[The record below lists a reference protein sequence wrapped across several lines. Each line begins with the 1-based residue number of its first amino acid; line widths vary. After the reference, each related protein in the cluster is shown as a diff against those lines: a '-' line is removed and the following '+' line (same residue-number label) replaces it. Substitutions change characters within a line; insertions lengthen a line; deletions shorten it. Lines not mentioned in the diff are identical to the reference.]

1 MVLSVNRRLLP
12 GTRRSALGALGALAF
27 APRLLFAQA
36 ARVPTVAVLY
46 IGEQED
52 EEPAAKP
59 FFDAMARLGWT
70 EGKNIAYDRHAGK
83 GTRAYLETMASKASG
98 AEPDLAFAT
107 TVTLALAL
115 QKENPALP
123 MVFVSMTDPVA
134 AGLVASLAKPG
145 RSATGVYQAQGDS
158 AHRRIVL
165 VRQAMPGLKRMGAV
179 FDRNGLDYQARRASH
194 ERFARAAGIELV
206 GVEFTNFEAI
216 AKIFAQ
222 FRRDAIRVA
231 EMTPSFLLTGR
242 RREVAQLA
250 ERNEIALVA
259 HRAEWADAGAILTY
273 GVDVGEHYR
282 RAAMLAHRILKGAKP
297 GSLPVEMPK
306 RLELVVNPKAAFA
319 LGITLP
325 KSLLKHANR
334 VVA

>member
-1 MVLSVNRRLLP
+1 
-12 GTRRSALGALGALAF
+12 
-27 APRLLFAQA
+27 
-36 ARVPTVAVLY
+36 
-46 IGEQED
+46 
-52 EEPAAKP
+52 
-59 FFDAMARLGWT
+59 MARHGWT
-70 EGKNIAYDRHAGK
+70 EGKTVAYERHAGK

-98 AEPDLAFAT
+98 AEPDLVFAT

-145 RSATGVYQAQGDS
+145 RNATGVYQAQGDA
-158 AHRRIVL
+158 AHRRFVL
-165 VRQAMPGLKRMGAV
+165 LRQAMPELKRMGAV
-179 FDRNGLDYQARRASH
+179 FDRNGVDYQARRASH
-194 ERFARAAGIELV
+194 ERFARAAGIEPV

-222 FRRDAIRVA
+222 FRRDGIRVV

-250 ERNEIALVA
+250 ERNEIALIA

-273 GVDVGEHYR
+273 GVHIGEHYR

-297 GSLPVEMPK
+297 GEPAGGDAEAHGAGRQSESRARARHHAAEGAAQAGEPRRQL
-306 RLELVVNPKAAFA
+306 AFA
-319 LGITLP
+319 W
-325 KSLLKHANR
+325 
-334 VVA
+334 

>member
-1 MVLSVNRRLLP
+1 MVLTMGMEVTLKRRLLLGLMGAGAASP
-12 GTRRSALGALGALAF
+12 G
-27 APRLLFAQA
+27 LLLAQA

-46 IGEQED
+46 IGESED
-52 EEPAAKP
+52 EEAATKP

-70 EGKNIAYDRHAGK
+70 EGKNIAYDRHSGK

-98 AEPDLAFAT
+98 AAPDLVFAT

-115 QKENPALP
+115 QKENSSLP

-145 RSATGVYQAQGDS
+145 RNATGAYQAQGDA
-158 AHRRIVL
+158 AHKRFAL
-165 VRQAMPGLKRMGAV
+165 VRQAMPELKRMGAV
-179 FDRNGLDYQARRASH
+179 FDRNGFDYQERRANH
-194 ERFARAAGIELV
+194 EKTARAAGIQLV
-206 GVEFTNFEAI
+206 AMDFTNFEAI

-222 FRRDAIRVA
+222 FRRDGIRVA
-231 EMTPSFLLTGR
+231 EVTPSFALTGR
-242 RREVAQLA
+242 RREAAQLA

-273 GVDVGEHYR
+273 GVDIGENYR
-282 RAAMLAHRILKGAKP
+282 RAALLANRILKGAKP
-297 GSLPVEMPK
+297 GDLPVERPN
-306 RLELVVNPKAAFA
+306 RLELVVNPKAARA

-325 KSLLKHANR
+325 NALLKQANR
-334 VVA
+334 VIS